1 MGQEPLPGAPEVW
14 TSVRTGMKVQTQPG
28 RPCHFRIEP
37 IPDPFGHT
45 VQMKNLWRDPTR
57 WNLLHRCGFNGSG
70 RSPDLKNPFPS
81 IRLEQD
87 RRGLAPAFPGEP
99 ERPDAPAPEEEQACS
114 PASSEPTEPTWPTIR
129 PFLANAAAVLDADPP
144 VPQIASRAVV
154 ATARC
159 PRFQASRADR
169 GSPSRAV
176 TSQTGLQTTNTS
188 SAEG

>member
-1 MGQEPLPGAPEVW
+1 MGQEPLQALPSW

-70 RSPDLKNPFPS
+70 RSPDLKIHSS

-87 RRGLAPAFPGEP
+87 RRGLAPPSRVNP
-99 ERPDAPAPEEEQACS
+99 NVQMHPRSRRKEQACS